1 MIQVDN
7 KSYLIDSYDTGSMTK
22 SAENCEVLA
31 QESIKTA
38 KDKFSCIETSV
49 VSVVTDNAKNMEKI
63 CDALKED
70 DPSLVVYG
78 CFAHPFSLPGQDIIP
93 ASVMKHV
100 TVIPKYFR
108 NHTKQMLGSVNVVT
122 V

>member
-7 KSYLIDSYDTGSMTK
+7 KSYLIDSHDIGSMTK
-22 SAENCEVLA
+22 SVENCEVLA

-38 KDKFSCIETSV
+38 KDKFSCIKTNV

-70 DPSLVVYG
+70 DPLVVYG
-78 CFAHPFSLPGQDIIP
+78 CFAHPLNLPCQDIIP

-100 TVIPKYFR
+100 TVIQKYFR
-108 NHTKQMLGSVNVVT
+108 NHTNKMLDSVNVVT